1 MWGNLSKL
9 NLCTYHPVHCQA
21 LYTALRGTS
30 TVLRQLSA
38 APELPLDEHLVTR
51 FHIGI
56 APKKS
61 FFRDSG
67 SVWDFFVWLLFPLS
81 SIVFSLENHP
91 AAVRSSDLTSVRLPY
106 AAVRGE
112 VDSLGAELLRL
123 YLTNYSSTGK
133 TVVSAYAPGELK
145 GVIQKVWS
153 RYSLYPQS
161 IATRFVGGV
170 HRAQAKH
177 EQNWVLGGFPTSDAL
192 LH

>member
-67 SVWDFFVWLLFPLS
+67 SVWDFFLCDFCSLYLPSFSVWRITLQ
-81 SIVFSLENHP
+81 
-91 AAVRSSDLTSVRLPY
+91 RSDLQTSPLFDFLMLQS
-106 AAVRGE
+106 E
-112 VDSLGAELLRL
+112 EK
-123 YLTNYSSTGK
+123 LT
-133 TVVSAYAPGELK
+133 P
-145 GVIQKVWS
+145 
-153 RYSLYPQS
+153 
-161 IATRFVGGV
+161 
-170 HRAQAKH
+170 
-177 EQNWVLGGFPTSDAL
+177 WVLSCFVSIWLIILQQGKRSCLPMLRENWRESFKRCDLDTAFIL
-192 LH
+192 NQ